1 MLDAD
6 LRQNQN
12 QKIFKDK
19 EKLEKSLKGVFA
31 KNQRGY
37 RLTAKNKRF

>member
-19 EKLEKSLKGVFA
+19 EKLEKFLKGVFA
-31 KNQRGY
+31 K
-37 RLTAKNKRF
+37 K